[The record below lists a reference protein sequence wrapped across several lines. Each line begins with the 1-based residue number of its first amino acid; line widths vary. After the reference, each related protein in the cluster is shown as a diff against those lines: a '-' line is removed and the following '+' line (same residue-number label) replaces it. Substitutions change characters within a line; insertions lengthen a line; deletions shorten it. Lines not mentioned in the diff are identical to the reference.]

1 MVDSQRDCNFP
12 FSLQQFMDPTL
23 PAFPAHVLTPTFR
36 ILAGL
41 ILLHTSASF
50 TYKLSY
56 GSCTSWLHGYL
67 TTPLRKKL
75 SIALST
81 FILAIQLYKGYY
93 IITTDMA
100 LWAKLIGAPPSLVPH
115 KENLA
120 EWVDR
125 LDGVVA
131 CSIPI
136 GVTLVLGLWILV
148 MQWVCLGE
156 LVALDG
162 TRRMLC
168 L

>member
-1 MVDSQRDCNFP
+1 MN
-12 FSLQQFMDPTL
+12 PTL
-23 PAFPAHVLTPTFR
+23 PAFPAHVLTPTFW

-41 ILLHTSASF
+41 ILLHTSVSF
-50 TYKLSY
+50 TFNLSS
-56 GSCTSWLHGYL
+56 GGCTSWLHNHL
-67 TTPLRKKL
+67 TTPLHKKL
-75 SIALST
+75 AIALFT
-81 FILAIQLYKGYY
+81 LMLAIQLYEGYY

-100 LWAKLIGAPPSLVPH
+100 LWAKLIGAPPSLMPH

-131 CSIPI
+131 CSVPI
-136 GVTLVLGLWILV
+136 RVTLVLGLWILV

-162 TRRMLC
+162 TREDAVFMEEKGRRVL
-168 L
+168 